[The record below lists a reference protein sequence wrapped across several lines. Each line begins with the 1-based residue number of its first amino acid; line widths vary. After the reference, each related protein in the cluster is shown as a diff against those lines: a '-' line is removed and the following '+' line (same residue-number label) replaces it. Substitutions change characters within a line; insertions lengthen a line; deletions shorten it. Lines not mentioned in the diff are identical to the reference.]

1 MVREKPYKNK
11 EQKLEKN
18 YKEQGEQMNTKLF
31 RFPLNIQTFAENNGD
46 GNPNGAGGGEK
57 TPDEKTYSAEEYNS
71 LLKEIEKQKK
81 LKDDYAK
88 ENAKYKENEKAKLS
102 EDEKLKQNYEET
114 QKEIE
119 RLNGEL
125 RKTNLSKEFVSMGF
139 DEKSSTNLIESY
151 EKNKDNIVDFVKDLG
166 IEINKRIDS
175 VRKEEQTKFNRG
187 TTLPP
192 NGGQKSSFDND
203 PTFTQLLN
211 EQKNGSKNN
220 ARDYYLNK
228 K

>member
-139 DEKSSTNLIESY
+139 DEKSSTKLIESY

-192 NGGQKSSFDND
+192 NGGQKSSFGND